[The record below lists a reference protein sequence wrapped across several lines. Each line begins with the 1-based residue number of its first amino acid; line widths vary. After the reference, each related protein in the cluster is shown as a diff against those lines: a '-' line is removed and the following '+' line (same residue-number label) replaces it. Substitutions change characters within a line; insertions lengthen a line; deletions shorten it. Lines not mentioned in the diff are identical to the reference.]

1 MNKTEKLLEL
11 IDDGV
16 PVLAACESCDVDFD
30 MLSEQAQKLLLSR
43 HNRVKSNIMRKLYQA
58 TQKASANP
66 SAIASA
72 ARAWIE
78 LSKDENQNGNVS
90 ISIEQISEDEIA
102 EIKGR

>member
-1 MNKTEKLLEL
+1 MTRTEQIVTMIEE
-11 IDDGV
+11 GV
-16 PVLAACESCDVDFD
+16 PVLAACDACGVDFD
-30 MLSEQAQKLLLSR
+30 LLSEQAQKLLLSR

-58 TQKASANP
+58 TQKVSANP